1 MQQEGE
7 AMGWR
12 IIIRFYKQIGT
23 WMFTLARESEEG
35 ILEYYPDYWE
45 SKDEAAAELRRLEG
59 V

>member
-1 MQQEGE
+1 MS
-7 AMGWR
+7 WR
-12 IIIRFYKQIGT
+12 IVIRFYKHIGT